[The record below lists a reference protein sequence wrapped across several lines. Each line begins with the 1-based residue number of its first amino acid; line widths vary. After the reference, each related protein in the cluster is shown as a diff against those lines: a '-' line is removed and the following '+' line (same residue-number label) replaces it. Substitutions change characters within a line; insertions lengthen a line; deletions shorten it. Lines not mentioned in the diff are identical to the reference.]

1 MKCVTS
7 ESVKTKVLA
16 PGISTEASRSKP
28 GSNTKKNRILS
39 AKSENKKKVED
50 YPRTNKSAWTKV
62 NRVDSSISSKVYY
75 VEGLGH
81 NLFSVGKFY
90 DSDLEI
96 DFKKH
101 SCFVHD
107 MNGVDLL
114 KGSHS
119 TNLYTILVDEM
130 MKSSPQNDIVQRQ
143 NQTLVEV
150 AQTMLIFLKA
160 PMFLWA
166 EIVATACYT
175 QNRSLIHTRHNK
187 TSYELVHDKIPY
199 LSFLCVF
206 GALCYP
212 TNDSEDLR
220 KLQARAYFR
229 IFIGYA
235 PSRKGYRVYNKR
247 TRRIIETI
255 QVRFDELTDHMAPV
269 HISSGSEPSMITP
282 GQLNSGLTPSQ
293 VPRTTYVPPT
303 DKELEILFQLM
314 FDEYFK
320 LTRDD
325 EPVPSATA
333 VNAQVVPPSTSMS
346 ITFSQDASSTS
357 ISPDVSLA
365 EPNQVNQPPDHLR
378 KWSKDHPLDNVVRNP
393 SRLVSTR
400 KQLATDALW
409 YCYHIVLSKVKPK
422 NFKMVVTKDSWFEAM
437 QDEIHEFD
445 QLEGFE
451 DPDNPAHIYRLKKAL
466 YGLKGLWY
474 PKDNAM
480 SLTAYVDVD
489 HDGCEYSRRSTSE
502 SAQFLRDR
510 LVSWSSKKQRST
522 TISMTEVEYIVMS
535 GCCAN
540 IL

>member
-1 MKCVTS
+1 
-7 ESVKTKVLA
+7 
-16 PGISTEASRSKP
+16 
-28 GSNTKKNRILS
+28 
-39 AKSENKKKVED
+39 
-50 YPRTNKSAWTKV
+50 
-62 NRVDSSISSKVYY
+62 
-75 VEGLGH
+75 
-81 NLFSVGKFY
+81 
-90 DSDLEI
+90 
-96 DFKKH
+96 
-101 SCFVHD
+101 
-107 MNGVDLL
+107 
-114 KGSHS
+114 
-119 TNLYTILVDEM
+119 
-130 MKSSPQNDIVQRQ
+130 
-143 NQTLVEV
+143 
-150 AQTMLIFLKA
+150 MLIFLKA
-160 PMFLWA
+160 LMFLWA
-166 EIVATACYT
+166 KIVATACYT

-187 TSYELVHDKIPY
+187 TLYELVHDKIPY

-247 TRRIIETI
+247 TCRIIETI
-255 QVRFDELTDHMAPV
+255 HIRFDELTDHMAPV

-303 DKELEILFQLM
+303 IKELEILFQPM

-333 VNAQVVPPSTSMS
+333 VNAQVVPPSVAAGPTIKDTQ
-346 ITFSQDASSTS
+346 ITQATLHPSVNPFARELGSAQSSS
-357 ISPDVSLA
+357 GDVSLA
-365 EPNQVNQPPDHLR
+365 KPNQVNQPPDHLK
-378 KWSKDHPLDNVVRNP
+378 KWSKDHPLDNVVGNP

-422 NFKMVVTKDSWFEAM
+422 NFKMAVTKDSWFEAM

-451 DPDNPAHIYRLKKAL
+451 DLDNPAHVYRLKKAL
-466 YGLKGLWY
+466 YGLNQAPRAWYDILSKFLMANKFFKGVVDPTDELQISDVDDGKNVIFLRIITMVDRLKLEEDLLRIPIDQTRSRGMVGSLMGLWY

-489 HDGCEYSRRSTSE
+489 HDGCEYSRRSTSR

-535 GCCAN
+535 GCCA
-540 IL
+540 